1 VKSARF
7 RRHGV
12 DPRTVAHFRTHL
24 TSPSTLRI
32 HFTMAAMTVACSALS
47 SKASLR
53 APLRRTASVRA
64 SKAAVATKASMDEA
78 MPAPETPPPKPS
90 MKEAVMNTMSFGGWA
105 PELINGRVAQI
116 AFVAGLGAELSTGQS
131 FTEQFAA
138 HTGSIVFASG
148 LITLASFMPNMQ
160 ATDEYTAN
168 PASLGKSNGPWTT
181 SAEMTNGR
189 GAMVGLVAMLLVEK
203 AIGGPLTGIFSGAD
217 SDELFAST
225 FYDDSFATQVEAP
238 APAPAKFADFDS
250 TVVAPAPV
258 AAEATLAYEDAVAA
272 EPIRVEGAADAE
284 VEAEAVAFGRAV
296 SEQEEAAADVAM

>member
-1 VKSARF
+1 
-7 RRHGV
+7 
-12 DPRTVAHFRTHL
+12 
-24 TSPSTLRI
+24 
-32 HFTMAAMTVACSALS
+32 MAAMTVACSALS

-64 SKAAVATKASMDEA
+64 SKVAVATKASMDEA

-116 AFVAGLGAELSTGQS
+116 AFVAGLGAELSTGES
-131 FTEQFAA
+131 FTSQFAA
-138 HTGSIVFASG
+138 HTGAIVFASG

-160 ATDEYTAN
+160 NADDYTAN

-225 FYDDSFATQVEAP
+225 FYDDSFAAQVEAP

>member
-1 VKSARF
+1 
-7 RRHGV
+7 
-12 DPRTVAHFRTHL
+12 
-24 TSPSTLRI
+24 
-32 HFTMAAMTVACSALS
+32 
-47 SKASLR
+47 
-53 APLRRTASVRA
+53 
-64 SKAAVATKASMDEA
+64 
-78 MPAPETPPPKPS
+78 
-90 MKEAVMNTMSFGGWA
+90 MNTMSFGGWA

-225 FYDDSFATQVEAP
+225 FYDDSFAAQVGAP

-258 AAEATLAYEDAVAA
+258 AAGRRSRTRTPSPPSPSASRAPPTRRWRRRPSPSDAPCPSRRRPPRTSPCEKTL
-272 EPIRVEGAADAE
+272 IWRGRRRVTRGVVRYTASLLCSRE
-284 VEAEAVAFGRAV
+284 
-296 SEQEEAAADVAM
+296 